1 MHFTSS
7 LLTGAV
13 VALYATQIAAAPV
26 SSRSRSSLLGAR
38 ATEGCG
44 GDPAHANDPDYMRCL
59 SVPAEPAKP
68 INPELLKPKTA
79 NIPAGTKLE
88 PVVAPA
94 PAPAPKK
101 QPKRDGDRHHHAKRA
116 TTGCDGDPAHAND
129 PNYMRCMSVPAE
141 PELPVK
147 PDTKKPAP
155 KAEKPVR
162 PAKPSTKVAVEEA
175 SPATP
180 EEKPKTPLERITRN
194 RLPVSQMEDGGR
206 P

>member
-44 GDPAHANDPDYMRCL
+44 A
-59 SVPAEPAKP
+59 

-155 KAEKPVR
+155 KAEKPVK

-180 EEKPKTPLERITRN
+180 EEKPKTPLGRITRN